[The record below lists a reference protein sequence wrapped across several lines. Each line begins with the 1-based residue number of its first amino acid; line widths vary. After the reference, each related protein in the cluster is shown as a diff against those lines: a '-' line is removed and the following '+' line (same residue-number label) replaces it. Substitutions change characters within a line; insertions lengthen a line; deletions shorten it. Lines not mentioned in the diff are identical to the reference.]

1 MRRRDFIV
9 AIGTMTAW
17 PLAIRAQQTAMPV
30 VGVLYS
36 APMKMLRDE
45 TSVFRK
51 GLAEIGYMEGR
62 NVAFEYRTAEGEP
75 ERLAAVATELARVPV
90 DVIAAY
96 GTAPANAAKS
106 ATTSFPIVAIS
117 EPRAPRRQCHRQYR
131 PGSRHWRQTDTAHQR
146 GHPNRL
152 AGGFSLESR

>member
-1 MRRRDFIV
+1 MRRRQFITLLGG
-9 AIGTMTAW
+9 AAAW
-17 PLAIRAQQTAMPV
+17 PLAAHAQQQAKLARI
-30 VGVLYS
+30 GIIDD
-36 APMKMLRDE
+36 APIWNH
-45 TSVFRK
+45 FRQ
-51 GLAEIGYMEGR
+51 GLHDLGYVEGR
-62 NVAFEYRTAEGEP
+62 TIAFEYRTADGEP

>member
-1 MRRRDFIV
+1 MRANEVIITLLGG
-9 AIGTMTAW
+9 AAATW
-17 PLAIRAQQTAMPV
+17 PIAASAQQQAKLAR
-30 VGVLYS
+30 VGIIDD
-36 APMKMLRDE
+36 APIWNH
-45 TSVFRK
+45 FRQ
-51 GLAEIGYMEGR
+51 GLHDLGYVEGQTI
-62 NVAFEYRTAEGEP
+62 AFEYRTAEGEP